1 LLRRT
6 LQRSIRPSTKKD
18 SVNKHGISRLSLAH
32 CFLRY
37 FYRLNAAIRH
47 DCNLQIIKINK
58 SVVQFERFTLANGLR
73 VIIHQDTST
82 PMAVV
87 NVMYDVGAKDEDPN
101 KTGFAH
107 LFEHLMFGGSINIPV
122 YDEPLQMAGGENNAY
137 TTNDLTNYYIQLP
150 AENLETAFWLESD
163 RMLSL
168 AFTDNSLEVQRK
180 VVCEE
185 FKEHYLNKPYGDVWL
200 KLRELAY
207 QVHPYR
213 WMTIGKELAHIENA
227 QLQDVKNFFFK
238 HYRPVN
244 AILVVAGNVTVEK
257 VKELAE
263 KWFGPIEP
271 GEKYLRRLP
280 EEPPQTTGKKLEVHA
295 NVPLDALYKCWH
307 IYPRMDHR
315 YYVADLITEIL
326 SGGGSSRL
334 FQALV
339 KEKQLFSN
347 IECYHFGTT
356 DAGLLAIEGKL
367 VKGVKIEDAEAAIT
381 EELNKLKAEGV
392 TEAELQKVKN
402 KTESMIAFE
411 DMSVM
416 NRANSLAFYELL
428 GDATLMNS
436 ELERYNKVTVEDI
449 HEQSNK
455 IFREENSSTLYYC
468 SKV

>member
-1 LLRRT
+1 M
-6 LQRSIRPSTKKD
+6 
-18 SVNKHGISRLSLAH
+18 
-32 CFLRY
+32 
-37 FYRLNAAIRH
+37 
-47 DCNLQIIKINK
+47 
-58 SVVQFERFTLANGLR
+58 VQFEKFTLSNGLR
-73 VIIHQDTST
+73 VIVHQDTST
-82 PMAVV
+82 PMVVV
-87 NVMYDVGAKDEDPN
+87 NVMYDVGAKDEDPA

-107 LFEHLMFGGSINIPV
+107 LFEHLMFGGSVNIAV

-150 AENLETAFWLESD
+150 ADNLETAFWLESD

-168 AFTDNSLEVQRK
+168 GFTDNSLEVQRK

-213 WMTIGKELAHIENA
+213 WMTIGKELSHIENA
-227 QLQDVKNFFFK
+227 QLQDVKDFFFK

-244 AILVVAGNVTVEK
+244 AILVVAGNVTVEQ
-257 VKELAE
+257 VRTLAE
-263 KWFGPIEP
+263 KWFGPIES
-271 GEKYLRRLP
+271 GARYNRQLP
-280 EEPPQTTGKKLEVHA
+280 SEPPQSVAKKLEVYA

-339 KEKQLFSN
+339 KEKKLFSN
-347 IECYHFGTT
+347 IECYHFGTI

-367 VKGVKIEDAEAAIT
+367 VKGVKIEDAEAAID
-381 EELNKLKAEGV
+381 EELNKLKAEKV
-392 TEAELQKVKN
+392 SEAELQKVKN

-428 GDATLMNS
+428 GDAALMNS
-436 ELERYNKVTVEDI
+436 ELDRYNKVTVEDI
-449 HEQSNK
+449 LEQSNQ
-455 IFREENSSTLYYC
+455 IFRAENSSTLWYL
-468 SKV
+468 SN